1 MERERIMFVTA
12 GRGGAKPDSARPVR
26 VVLAD
31 DECLFR
37 ASLRQLLA
45 VPAATI
51 RDVYGVDVRTDFEVV
66 GEAGSGEDTVRVV
79 QSTRPDLLLL
89 DLSMPRMSGL
99 EALRELQ
106 DSVGST
112 RTIVLAESIDR
123 PHLLAAIHLGVRG
136 LLLKDAT
143 TELMFEAIMYVLA
156 GQYWLEQTLVTDLL
170 ETVRPIIQS
179 SSAAG
184 GRFSYGLTARERQ
197 VIAMVAAGSSNK
209 EIARA
214 YSVSEQTVKHH
225 LTRIFDKVGASS
237 RVELAMIATR
247 QALIDPSQPVQRPGA
262 ETARPHPPAVSP
274 APVAAASAP
283 PLPPAQPAIA
293 AAESPA

>member
-1 MERERIMFVTA
+1 MCVMPE
-12 GRGGAKPDSARPVR
+12 RGGGEQDSARPAG

-31 DECLFR
+31 AECLFR

-51 RDVYGVDVRTDFEVV
+51 RDVYGVDVRTGFEVV
-66 GEAGSGEDTVRVV
+66 GEAGTGEEVVRVV
-79 QSTRPDLLLL
+79 QSTQPELLLL

-106 DSVGST
+106 DSMGRT

-123 PHLLAAIHLGVRG
+123 PHLLAAIHLDVRG
-136 LLLKDAT
+136 LLLKDAST
-143 TELMFEAIMYVLA
+143 QLMFEAIMHVLA
-156 GQYWLEQTLVTDLL
+156 GRYWLEQTLVTDLL

-179 SSAAG
+179 SRAAG
-184 GRFSYGLTARERQ
+184 GRFSYGLTLRERQ

-214 YSVSEQTVKHH
+214 YSVSEYTVKHH

-247 QALIDPSQPVQRPGA
+247 QALIDPSQPVHMPGA
-262 ETARPHPPAVSP
+262 ETGRPHPPAVSP
-274 APVAAASAP
+274 APAP
-283 PLPPAQPAIA
+283 PHGQAAIA
-293 AAESPA
+293 AAQSRA